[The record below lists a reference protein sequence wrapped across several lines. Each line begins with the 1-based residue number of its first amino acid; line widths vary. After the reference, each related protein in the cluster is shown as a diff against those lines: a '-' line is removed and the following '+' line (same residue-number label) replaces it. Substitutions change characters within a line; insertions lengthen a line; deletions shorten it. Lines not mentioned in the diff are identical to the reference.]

1 MRDAAL
7 WLDERWDGELSV
19 MVLALLR
26 PPAEEETSFAL
37 DAVRYGL
44 GKRRSLSPWG
54 VTDGTE
60 GGVRCSPANGGEAPQ
75 SNSRVGIGAASRLL
89 GG

>member
-1 MRDAAL
+1 
-7 WLDERWDGELSV
+7 

-26 PPAEEETSFAL
+26 PLAEEETSFAL

-75 SNSRVGIGAASRLL
+75 SNSRVGIGAASRLP